1 MHGATITQCPEPL
14 QVPGPIPALAYSLTL
29 PAAPRSAAVA
39 RIATAS
45 ALRAHGLGPLT
56 DPAVLAASELAA
68 CAAKFSPSEA
78 EIYLSLRHRDDA
90 LHLVAY
96 DAHPRH
102 THPRLAAAC
111 DARRRAS
118 LRVLVCLVKACGGTW
133 GLGPAHEPTGGTRT
147 WVVLPTQETTA
158 FATVCVDGPLP
169 RLDTAFRE

>member
-1 MHGATITQCPEPL
+1 MHATTTLTPTYTRCPEPL
-14 QVPGPIPALAYSLTL
+14 QPDGHLPTLAYSLTL

-45 ALRAHGLGPLT
+45 ALRAHNLTPLT
-56 DPAVLAASELAA
+56 DPAVLATSELTAT
-68 CAAKFSPSEA
+68 AAKFSPPDA

-90 LHLVAY
+90 IRVIVY

-102 THPRLAAAC
+102 TNPRLAAAC

-118 LRVLVCLVKACGGTW
+118 LRVLACLVKACGGTW

-147 WVVLPTQETTA
+147 WAVLPTRSTT
-158 FATVCVDGPLP
+158 TYTITP
-169 RLDTAFRE
+169 